1 MSDVEKYRKYAEKV
15 RIFNGLKPHEVASI
29 LHEGQVLQFRA
40 GETVFHEG
48 NLGSNL
54 FVVLSGEIAIYKKNR
69 LIARC
74 KVGDAFGE
82 MALLNQKPRSA
93 TVAAV
98 TDVRLFTLN
107 EKQINGILEGHLAV
121 RVLLNIIHVLSER
134 LEDSNERL
142 ADLQGETE

>member
-1 MSDVEKYRKYAEKV
+1 
-15 RIFNGLKPHEVASI
+15 
-29 LHEGQVLQFRA
+29 
-40 GETVFHEG
+40 
-48 NLGSNL
+48 
-54 FVVLSGEIAIYKKNR
+54 
-69 LIARC
+69 
-74 KVGDAFGE
+74 
-82 MALLNQKPRSA
+82 
-93 TVAAV
+93 V